1 MGADPVEPTIY
12 LLAPLN
18 GGAILEAGGA
28 AGSNLVSHWA
38 ILGWGWLFRSIY
50 NIINYRL
57 IVNSKS

>member
-18 GGAILEAGGA
+18 GGAILETGGA

-38 ILGWGWLFRSIY
+38 ILGWGGCFVLP
-50 NIINYRL
+50 II
-57 IVNSKS
+57 

>member
-1 MGADPVEPTIY
+1 MLTEQTTMGADPVEPTIY

-38 ILGWGWLFRSIY
+38 ILGWGGCFVLP
-50 NIINYRL
+50 II
-57 IVNSKS
+57 